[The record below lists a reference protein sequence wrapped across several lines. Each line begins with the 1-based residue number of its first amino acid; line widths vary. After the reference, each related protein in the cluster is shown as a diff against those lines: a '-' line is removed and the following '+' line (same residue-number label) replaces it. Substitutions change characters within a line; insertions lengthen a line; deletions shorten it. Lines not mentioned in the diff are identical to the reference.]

1 MNATMVLMFILL
13 CIGLYFIVCE
23 LLKVPYAKKAK
34 AVISTANKS
43 HKVKHK
49 DVIIHDIT
57 NAMAKLVK
65 IDNYKRENMLE
76 KFKVAGIVLTP
87 EQFIAKAL
95 LKPVIFGVLTIIL
108 LKVFPLGSIA
118 TGALAICFYLRDFEN
133 IEVLIDKKRRK
144 IENELTRFVSQISKY
159 LEHNKDVLSIL
170 EMYMK
175 YAGPE
180 FASELQ
186 ITIADMRSGN
196 YETALSR
203 LESRVNSTALSDVV
217 RGLKSVIQGNDTKT
231 YWETMNIKFSEMS
244 RINLEKEAQKV
255 PAKVNRCTTVIVF
268 CFIAMVGVV
277 LATTLVQNANIFRM

>member
-1 MNATMVLMFILL
+1 MNVTMVFIFIFLCVGTYFIL
-13 CIGLYFIVCE
+13 CDV
-23 LLKVPYAKKAK
+23 LKLPFAKKTK
-34 AVISTANKS
+34 TIISTANKS
-43 HKVKHK
+43 RKVKHK
-49 DVIIHDIT
+49 DVLIHDIT
-57 NAMAKLVK
+57 HAMAKFIK
-65 IDNYKRENMLE
+65 IDAYKRENMME

-95 LKPVIFGVLTIIL
+95 ITPIIFGAITIIL
-108 LKVFPLGSIA
+108 LKIFPLASIA
-118 TGALAICFYLRDFEN
+118 TGALAICFYIREFEH
-133 IEVLIDKKRRK
+133 IELIIDKKRRK
-144 IENELTRFVSQISKY
+144 IENELTRFVSQISRY

-217 RGLKSVIQGNDTKT
+217 RGLKSVIQGNNTHT

-255 PAKVNRCTTVIVF
+255 PAKVNRCTTIIVF
-268 CFIAMVGVV
+268 CFMAMIIVIF
-277 LATTLVQNANIFRM
+277 ATSIVQSSTILRM